1 MCQPFPG
8 AVIDFEGDTTLT
20 HLLIQAPQHDVHDL
34 FDVVHSQRVE
44 HDGFVDT
51 IEKLRVEGLFEFG
64 HDALFHLRERHL
76 LGVLLEPNRGVLF
89 NRSGAEVRGHDQDHV
104 LEVDLAPI
112 AIGEMSVVHHL

>member
-51 IEKLRVEGLFEFG
+51 IEKFRVEGLLEFG
-64 HDALFHLRERHL
+64 HDALFPTGRRIIGSV
-76 LGVLLEPNRGVLF
+76 GVEQRLQQMTAHNASCV
-89 NRSGAEVRGHDQDHV
+89 
-104 LEVDLAPI
+104 
-112 AIGEMSVVHHL
+112 